1 MTNATPHTG
10 CPECPAIS
18 RAIVRREQELEDLRQ
33 QAAEHMQTHHG
44 RLTSRTGSRR
54 APQPPRI
61 AEADKPTDAEVE
73 SQRQAARSRF
83 TRIMRSR

>member
-1 MTNATPHTG
+1 MTDQPTG
-10 CPECPAIS
+10 HQP
-18 RAIVRREQELEDLRQ
+18 
-33 QAAEHMQTHHG
+33 
-44 RLTSRTGSRR
+44 RR

-83 TRIMRSR
+83 TRIVRSR